1 VFQCVVSKALPPIEE
16 PPTSWEGEW
25 VEERRV
31 AGGRMSGEEI
41 YDA

>member
-1 VFQCVVSKALPPIEE
+1 MRRLKGSAADRGTTDKLGRRV
-16 PPTSWEGEW
+16 GRG
-25 VEERRV
+25 EERRV